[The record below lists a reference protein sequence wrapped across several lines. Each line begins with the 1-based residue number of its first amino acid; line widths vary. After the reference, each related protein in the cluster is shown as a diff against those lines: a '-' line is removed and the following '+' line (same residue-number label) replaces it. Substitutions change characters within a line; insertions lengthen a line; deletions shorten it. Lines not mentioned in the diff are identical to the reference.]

1 MVNLVIVELILIIL
15 KAHYSFCLFASC
27 LIIHALTYRISPK
40 GHWLKQLSAWVLD
53 RRKNDQSAAKRG

>member
-1 MVNLVIVELILIIL
+1 MVIVELILTIL
-15 KAHYSFCLFASC
+15 KAHYSICFFVSS
-27 LIIHALTYRISPK
+27 LIIYPLTYRISPK